1 MRVFIKEAVPLFSY
15 KSLNRRESVF
25 GLDCVIYMHFFRI
38 GLSKQEIRQNEL
50 AQSLTYRRKMNVNM
64 SVFRESFNN

>member
-15 KSLNRRESVF
+15 KSLNRESVF

-38 GLSKQEIRQNEL
+38 RLSKQEIRQNEL